1 MTTETTATPALPAA
15 ADDDGSGMA
24 VIGFDL
30 GHGDT
35 ALTKVHVGTRTGGAA
50 LGDRNAPPEVIEL
63 GGDRRQLV
71 TAVAVT
77 PQDAVLIGEDA
88 VAHEGS
94 RKYVAFKSPDL
105 DEADVRIP
113 LELFARRV
121 VEDVRATH
129 LGGAPRVRWVF
140 GHPSGWTPDQV
151 AGYRELLAEVCA
163 PDEVSLVPESRA
175 ALLYARD
182 AGDIPDSDSLTGTDL
197 AASTLIVDIG
207 SSTTDYTSV
216 VDGKG
221 RLVDH
226 GNVVL
231 GAHLIDKSLLA
242 LAVDRSPDARRL
254 RAELR
259 ENPDA
264 AQTLEIAARK
274 LKEKFFAL
282 SPERLRSNPRMR
294 VRTTE
299 EVFTEDDD
307 ILALTLTIDQDDM
320 ARILAQPLT
329 ALEGRSWQDACRQ
342 DLAAALDHVGKNV
355 ESILLTGGP
364 SRMRF
369 VREIARELAPDAHV
383 ILGTEPE
390 FAIARGLALAGRMDQ
405 RGRGFRADVEQF
417 LATDTVRTLVEERLP
432 ELTAAL
438 AATVASGLTE
448 SHVIPATLAW
458 QRREIVTIDDLR
470 ERIADGVRAELD
482 STHNDAL
489 KEIISDWM
497 ARLRPELAQ
506 HTAVI
511 CRRWNLEPSAL
522 ALPDVVMSGG
532 RLTVDVDTS
541 ATTDVLNNLGNLANF
556 VISGIV
562 ATVLFGSGMALVMA
576 TGPIAVLAAGAAVFV
591 GIDKVKGLV
600 IDQIGDKDIPAAMRR
615 LGGKDAMVRKLRAQA
630 PQQEKRLAQELS
642 DGFQSAEDGRLA
654 REITASI
661 GKQLAEVADR
671 VELLIR

>member
-1 MTTETTATPALPAA
+1 MNTEPTTPALPAA
-15 ADDDGSGMA
+15 ADDGSGTA

-35 ALTKVHVGTRTGGAA
+35 ALTKVHIGLHTGAAA

-77 PQDAVLIGEDA
+77 PDDAVLVGEDA
-88 VAHEGS
+88 VAHEGP

-105 DEADVRIP
+105 DEADVRTP

-121 VEDVRATH
+121 VADVRATH
-129 LGGAPRVRWVF
+129 VGDGPVRWVF

-151 AGYRELLAEVCA
+151 TAYRDLFADVCA
-163 PDEVSLVPESRA
+163 PDEVALVPESRA

-182 AGDIPDSDSLTGTDL
+182 AGDIPDSAPRSGTDL

-216 VDGKG
+216 VDGTG
-221 RLVDH
+221 SPVDH

-231 GAHLIDKSLLA
+231 GAHLIDKGLLA
-242 LAVDRSPDARRL
+242 LAVERSPDAPRL

-259 ENPDA
+259 DNPAA

-274 LKEKFFAL
+274 LKEKFFAY
-282 SPERLRSNPRMR
+282 SPERLRGNPRMR

-299 EVFTEDDD
+299 EIFTRDDD

-320 ARILAQPLT
+320 AGVLTEPLP
-329 ALEGRSWQDACRQ
+329 ALDGRSWRDACRQ
-342 DLAAALDHVGKNV
+342 DLATALEHVGGKV
-355 ESILLTGGP
+355 ESIVLTGGP

-369 VREIARELAPDAHV
+369 VREIARELAPEAQV

-390 FAIARGLALAGRMDQ
+390 FAIARGLALAGRMDS
-405 RGRGFRADVEQF
+405 RARGFRADVEEF
-417 LATDTVRTLVEERLP
+417 LATGTVRTLVEERLP
-432 ELTAAL
+432 DLTGKLAEAVAA
-438 AATVASGLTE
+438 GITE
-448 SHVIPATLAW
+448 NHVVPAVLDW
-458 QRREIVTIDDLR
+458 QRRDIVTLDAMR

-482 STHNDAL
+482 STRNLVL
-489 KEIISDWM
+489 KEIITDWM
-497 ARLRPELAQ
+497 AGLRPELAQ

-522 ALPDVVMSGG
+522 ELPEVSIDGG
-532 RLTVDVDTS
+532 RLAVDIDTS
-541 ATTDVLNNLGNLANF
+541 ATTDVLNNLSNLANF
-556 VISGIV
+556 VVSGIV
-562 ATVLFGSGMALVMA
+562 ATVLFGSGMALVMV
-576 TGPIAVLAAGAAVFV
+576 TGPVAVLAAGAAVFL
-591 GIDKVKGLV
+591 GLDKVKGLV
-600 IDQIGDKDIPAAMRR
+600 FEKIGDKDIPAALRR
-615 LGGKDAMVRKLRAQA
+615 SGGKDAMVRKLRAQA
-630 PQQEKRLAQELS
+630 PQQEEQLARQLS
-642 DGFQSAEDGRLA
+642 AGFRSAEDGRLA

-661 GKQLAEVADR
+661 GQQLSDVADR